1 MATETKTAREAEWML
16 QQNRANIALFKD
28 KNVAYGDSFGV
39 SFRKYGPIS
48 ALVRLSDK
56 WNRIESLILGAP
68 NNVPDESILDTIN
81 DMITYLLMTEFE
93 MQEAKVA
100 EPTAKKEVS
109 GNVIHRLCANCKNE
123 EIDVGKE
130 PCHSCFRAARL
141 DGTRPRWEPIE
152 GKDG

>member
-1 MATETKTAREAEWML
+1 
-16 QQNRANIALFKD
+16 LFKD

-68 NNVPDESILDTIN
+68 NNVPDESIMDTIN

-93 MQEAKVA
+93 MQDAQREQTQ
-100 EPTAKKEVS
+100 E
-109 GNVIHRLCANCKNE
+109 
-123 EIDVGKE
+123 GKE
-130 PCHSCFRAARL
+130 
-141 DGTRPRWEPIE
+141 
-152 GKDG
+152 